1 MTSAALDD
9 RYGRTASPMK
19 KRLTWGAVGIVA
31 VAFFGYLGWTTVA
44 SNMNAV
50 SVDDLGFSVVDAKT
64 TEVRFQFTAPAG
76 RDVVC
81 AIEALDE
88 EFGAVGYSLVTYPA
102 GEQRSQKHTENVRTV
117 AEATTGFVSGCWV
130 A

>member
-1 MTSAALDD
+1 MTSPALDD
-9 RYGRTASPMK
+9 RYGRTASPVK
-19 KRLTWGAVGIVA
+19 KRLAWGAVGVIA
-31 VAFFGYLGWTTVA
+31 LAFFGYLGWTTVA

-50 SVDDLGFSVVDAKT
+50 SVDDLGYATVDEHT
-64 TEVRFQFTAPAG
+64 TTVTFQFTAPAG

-88 EFGAVGYSLVTYPA
+88 EFGAVGYSLVKYPA
-102 GEQRSQKHTENVRTV
+102 GEHHAQKHTETVRTV

>member
-1 MTSAALDD
+1 MTSLALDD
-9 RYGRTASPMK
+9 RYGRTTSPLK

-31 VAFFGYLGWTTVA
+31 VAVVGYFGWTTVA

-50 SVDDLGFSVVDAKT
+50 SVDDLGFVVIDDNT
-64 TEVRFQFTAPAG
+64 TAVSFQFTAPAG

-102 GEQRSQKHTENVRTV
+102 GDHRAQKHNENIRTV

>member
-1 MTSAALDD
+1 MTSADLDD
-9 RYGRTASPMK
+9 RYGRSTSPVR
-19 KRLTWGAVGIVA
+19 KRLTWGVIGVIAVG
-31 VAFFGYLGWTTVA
+31 FFGYLGWTTVA

-50 SVDDLGFSVVDAKT
+50 SVDDLGFSVVDEHT

-102 GEQRSQKHTENVRTV
+102 GEHRAQKHTENVRTV